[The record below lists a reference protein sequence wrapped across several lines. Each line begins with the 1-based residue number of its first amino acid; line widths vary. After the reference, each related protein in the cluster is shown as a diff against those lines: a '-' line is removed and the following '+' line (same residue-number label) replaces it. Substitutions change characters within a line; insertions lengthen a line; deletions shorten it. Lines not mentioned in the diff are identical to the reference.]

1 MIKLVWILL
10 LIVCVIVW
18 FRDRKEPFE
27 TKKITDFFELTYP
40 YMDEKKQ
47 IFHGLK
53 NL

>member
-18 FRDRKEPFE
+18 SRDRKEPFD
-27 TKKITDFFELTYP
+27 TKKITNFFELTDP

-47 IFHGLK
+47 TFQGLK

>member
-10 LIVCVIVW
+10 LVVCVIVW
-18 FRDRKEPFE
+18 SRDRKEPFDIQ
-27 TKKITDFFELTYP
+27 KITKFFELTDP

-47 IFHGLK
+47 IFSGLK